1 MLINIASLNVCTF
14 YPFAWSPS
22 VDVELPDR
30 GDDEKI
36 EHYAERIFSEK
47 VNVFKTG
54 LSKAVNNSQR
64 KGECLFFSM
73 PEFYWNLSP
82 YAFWSKEDVAGA
94 AEYYMDH
101 IPDIITRVIEDYPV
115 GDFGKIILLCG
126 SAGTLIETE
135 KNYDAINYLLAIDN
149 FNFNADGTHCLSMWP
164 KTQVATYD
172 YGYSGGEQEVMHFF
186 MGMPGHPLGLNVNG
200 QGTSVA
206 EHNTN
211 PGYGPTFDNDI
222 LPDVPFAISLCAD
235 YAKDDDFRKEEWMD
249 KKPKIHFL
257 IASGMGLSA
266 SREYGPSVQYA
277 IRNDGYGGTLEKPHA
292 GGCDVMVVESGHI
305 TRGISPLSVEDDVYF
320 YELEVV

>member
-1 MLINIASLNVCTF
+1 MLIKIASLNVCTF
-14 YPFAWSPS
+14 YPFASSPS

-149 FNFNADGTHCLSMWP
+149 FNFNADGTHCLSMWQ
-164 KTQVATYD
+164 K
-172 YGYSGGEQEVMHFF
+172 
-186 MGMPGHPLGLNVNG
+186 
-200 QGTSVA
+200 
-206 EHNTN
+206 
-211 PGYGPTFDNDI
+211 
-222 LPDVPFAISLCAD
+222 
-235 YAKDDDFRKEEWMD
+235 
-249 KKPKIHFL
+249 
-257 IASGMGLSA
+257 SA